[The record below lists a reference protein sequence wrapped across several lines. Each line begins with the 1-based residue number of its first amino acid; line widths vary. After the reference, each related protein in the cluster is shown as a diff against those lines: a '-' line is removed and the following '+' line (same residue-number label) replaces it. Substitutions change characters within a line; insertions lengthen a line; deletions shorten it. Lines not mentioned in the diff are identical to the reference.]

1 MSDTPSIDV
10 SAVEDAIAADAGV
23 TSKEEKVNPQK
34 ICGENSDAEKDSP
47 ENAGVKADSPERD
60 SSQGQKPEPKP
71 TGRQAP
77 SMPASDVPFRET
89 VNESEALGKLDSEL
103 MANSEADYR
112 EIAKSIVNASL
123 DQLDEQNDSKKDL
136 KNKFYE
142 FFTRFIA
149 VQFAILV
156 AMILI
161 RSIFGADSLSDQ
173 IIIVYIAS
181 VFVETLGAIILMIKY
196 AFDSSQETSVL
207 KILNGVISNYQKF
220 KNGDGEEGDKKKK
233 RRK

>member
-1 MSDTPSIDV
+1 MADAPSIDL
-10 SAVEDAIAADAGV
+10 
-23 TSKEEKVNPQK
+23 EKVNEALCADGKAASNDEKTKPEMSF
-34 ICGENSDAEKDSP
+34 GENDSAEKDSC
-47 ENAGVKADSPERD
+47 EEAGTAEQKTE
-60 SSQGQKPEPKP
+60 QKPAP
-71 TGRQAP
+71 RQAP
-77 SMPASDVPFRET
+77 SVPASDVPFRET

-142 FFTRFIA
+142 FFARFIA
-149 VQFAILV
+149 VQFAFLV

-173 IIIVYIAS
+173 IIIAYIAS

-220 KNGDGEEGDKKKK
+220 KNNDGDEVGKKKK
-233 RRK
+233 RK